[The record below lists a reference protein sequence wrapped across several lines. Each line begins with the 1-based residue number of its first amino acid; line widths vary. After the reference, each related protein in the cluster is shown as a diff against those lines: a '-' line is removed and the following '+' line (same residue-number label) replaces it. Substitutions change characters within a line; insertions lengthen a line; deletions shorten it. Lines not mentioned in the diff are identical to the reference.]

1 MHKPTYALDLAQT
14 VPEASRLSRLRPLL
28 AVGGVFFLAGC
39 AVGPDYMRPN
49 LPATNGYSP
58 NELGATTASAQVTN
72 GTAQRIAL
80 GRDIQADWWTLFE
93 SSSLNEL
100 IESAFKANPT
110 IESAQAALRIAQENV
125 LAQRG
130 FFFPTVQA
138 SYSPT
143 RTKIAGNQGG
153 SSPGI
158 QGNGSVISTTQ
169 GTPAANGGEAPFNAP
184 VIYNFHTAQLTVGYS
199 PDVFG
204 SNRRQ
209 VESLQAQAQVQ
220 QFQLQAAYV
229 TLASNIVAAAF
240 QDALLRRQISTTKEI
255 VSANM
260 AVVELLRRQL
270 KAGYVSGLDLA
281 VQESALAQARLQL
294 PPLQKQFE
302 QNRDLLRA
310 LSGSTQVEEVASF
323 DLESLRLP
331 QDLPLSLPSQLI
343 EQRPDVRA
351 AEAQLRSAS
360 AQLGVATAARLP
372 QFSISASAGGGA
384 SRFSEMFWNSGTFFN
399 LALNIAQPLFDG
411 GTLLHR
417 QSAAREGLRQA
428 NAQYRFTVIGAYQNV
443 ADSLQAVYA
452 DAEAL
457 KASVE
462 LVDKAKVTLDLTKRQ
477 YSRGYLD
484 RLVLISAEQTY
495 RQGLISLAQA
505 QAARL
510 GDTATLFQA
519 LGGGWWNRAE
529 APQQK

>member
-1 MHKPTYALDLAQT
+1 MNKLFCIPTLA
-14 VPEASRLSRLRPLL
+14 VPVSKTLNRLRLVL
-28 AVGGVFFLAGC
+28 VVGAVACSTGC
-39 AVGPDYMRPN
+39 AVGPDYVRPN
-49 LPATNGYSP
+49 LPGSNSYSP
-58 NELGATTASAQVTN
+58 NQLQATTASAEVAN
-72 GTAQRIAL
+72 GSAQRIAL

-93 SSSLNEL
+93 SPSLNAL
-100 IESAFKANPT
+100 IQSAFQASPT
-110 IESAQAALRIAQENV
+110 IESARAALRIAQENV
-125 LAQRG
+125 QAQRG

-138 SYSPT
+138 GYSPM
-143 RTKIAGNQGG
+143 RNKIAGNLGG
-153 SSPGI
+153 NSPGV
-158 QGNGSVISTTQ
+158 QGNGSVISTSQ
-169 GTPAANGGEAPFNAP
+169 GTPASDGGAGPFNAP

-209 VESLQAQAQVQ
+209 MESLQAQAQAQ

-229 TLASNIVAAAF
+229 TLATNIVAAAF
-240 QDALLRRQISTTKEI
+240 QDASLRRQIATTRDI

-281 VQESALAQARLQL
+281 VQESALAQARQLL
-294 PPLQKQFE
+294 PPLQKQFR

-310 LSGSTQVEEVASF
+310 LSGSTQEVEVASF

-331 QDLPLSLPSQLI
+331 RDLPLSLPSQLI

-360 AQLGVATAARLP
+360 AQLGIATAARLP
-372 QFSISASAGGGA
+372 QFSISASAGGAA

-417 QSAAREGLRQA
+417 QGAAREALGQA
-428 NAQYRFTVIGAYQNV
+428 NAQYRSTVIGAYQNV

-462 LVDKAKVTLDLTKRQ
+462 LVDKAKLALELTKRQ

-484 RLVLISAEQTY
+484 KLVLISAEQTY
-495 RQGLISLAQA
+495 RQGLVSLAQA

-519 LGGGWWNRAE
+519 LGGGWWNRPD
-529 APQQK
+529 APQ